1 MSTKAMKRLGI
12 TFMVIGI
19 AGYALGIMVWF
30 SVIISIMTGHGDLI
44 PMLYLIFAVC
54 AFIGMVG
61 YGAIPLLIMAHIRNK
76 REKRKIEVKANLSA
90 LTAVLPVNPKT
101 DSAVNAEIN
110 LYKNR

>member
-19 AGYALGIMVWF
+19 AGYALGITAWF
-30 SVIISIMTGHGDLI
+30 SVIISIMTGHGNLI
-44 PMLYLIFAVC
+44 PMLYFIFAVC

-76 REKRKIEVKANLSA
+76 REKRKAEA
-90 LTAVLPVNPKT
+90 TAKPFCPYCGSPCNP
-101 DSAVNAEIN
+101 E
-110 LYKNR
+110 NRFCGKCGNKLI

>member
-54 AFIGMVG
+54 AFTGMVG

-76 REKRKIEVKANLSA
+76 REKRKIEVKAKPFCPYCGSHCE
-90 LTAVLPVNPKT
+90 P
-101 DSAVNAEIN
+101 E
-110 LYKNR
+110 NRFCGKCGNKLI